1 MTTYR
6 PTTLQK
12 ILHHFTQGE
21 RLGVTQL
28 AQLTGLSRAIL
39 HRYIKALLDQGDLE
53 KVGEGPQAKYCL
65 KNTSKILQTK
75 DKSERSALPYQAT
88 QLLNDTFLKYTPQG
102 TVLQGHSGLIRWC
115 EARWLDPVQKAESYL
130 RIAKHINSLR
140 NSCGVLDATNGFK
153 KNMNNSS
160 LDNIYYADQY
170 KRMDFGRGKLAEMT
184 FYAKQSQNRKG
195 LLASIAL
202 FLDQLRCLIQ
212 HEKVDALAFVPAT
225 ITRQWQL
232 LHMLDEA
239 LQDVN
244 LPRITIKKFYE
255 GSMKIPQKSLKKRE
269 ERIANAQH
277 TIYIRDAQAGT
288 YQKVLLIDDFV
299 GSGATLNETAKKL
312 KKEGVKK
319 VIGFAIVGNMDM
331 SYDIINEM

>member
-115 EARWLDPVQKAESYL
+115 EAR
-130 RIAKHINSLR
+130 
-140 NSCGVLDATNGFK
+140 
-153 KNMNNSS
+153 
-160 LDNIYYADQY
+160 
-170 KRMDFGRGKLAEMT
+170 
-184 FYAKQSQNRKG
+184 
-195 LLASIAL
+195 
-202 FLDQLRCLIQ
+202 
-212 HEKVDALAFVPAT
+212 
-225 ITRQWQL
+225 
-232 LHMLDEA
+232 
-239 LQDVN
+239 
-244 LPRITIKKFYE
+244 
-255 GSMKIPQKSLKKRE
+255 
-269 ERIANAQH
+269 
-277 TIYIRDAQAGT
+277 
-288 YQKVLLIDDFV
+288 
-299 GSGATLNETAKKL
+299 
-312 KKEGVKK
+312 
-319 VIGFAIVGNMDM
+319 
-331 SYDIINEM
+331 